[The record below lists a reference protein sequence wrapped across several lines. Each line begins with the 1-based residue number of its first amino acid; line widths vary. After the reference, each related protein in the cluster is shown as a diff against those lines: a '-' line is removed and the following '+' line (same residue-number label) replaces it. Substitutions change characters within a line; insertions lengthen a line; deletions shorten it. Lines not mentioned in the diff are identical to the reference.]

1 MADSVWSRE
10 LKLRTKDVNLYR
22 RLRTSRLF
30 ELMQEASIAHTEE
43 LGWPR
48 QTTLDRGLLWMIA
61 MQRVEV
67 ARMPEYDETVVLRS
81 WPGPMMHVLFPRQ
94 YVFEDADGAPLVRAS
109 AIWTLV
115 DMETRTMADPD
126 AHGVVIQGVS
136 TGREIALPGIV
147 RPEECDRE
155 AGIEVPFSYCD
166 LNGHMNNTRYLDVVE
181 DHLAGPAEG
190 RELASVAVQYSA
202 EVRYGDEVLL
212 RWHEDG
218 DGAFAEGSKDGR
230 DCFRVRLGYS

>member
-1 MADSVWSRE
+1 MGEGIWSRE
-10 LKLRTKDVNLYR
+10 LTLRTKDVDMHR
-22 RLRTSRLF
+22 RMRTSRLL
-30 ELMQEASIAHTEE
+30 ELLQEASIAHTEE

-48 QTTLDRGLLWMIA
+48 STTLDRGFLWMIA
-61 MQRVEV
+61 MQRIEI
-67 ARMPEYDETVVLRS
+67 ARMPEYDEAITLSS

-94 YVFEDADGAPLVRAS
+94 YLVEDAQGNVLIRGS
-109 AIWTLV
+109 ALWTLV
-115 DMETRTMADPD
+115 DRETRAMADPD
-126 AHGVVIQGVS
+126 VHGVVIPGMS
-136 TGREIALPGIV
+136 TERDLPLPGIV
-147 RPEECDRE
+147 RPEECDRK

-230 DCFRVRLGYS
+230 DCFRVRLGYR